1 MSFADAAS
9 DLRVQEARERELV
22 RRRRR
27 RPEAARGGRELRRRN
42 EAHGE
47 DHRLIP
53 QRPGRRVGLVP
64 RGAAAVAIVRLQ
76 PERRHVL
83 GADADG

>member
-1 MSFADAAS
+1 MQQAS
-9 DLRVQEARERELV
+9 ERELV
-22 RRRRR
+22 GGGGG

-64 RGAAAVAIVRLQ
+64 RGAAAVAVVRIQ
-76 PERRHVL
+76 SERRHVL